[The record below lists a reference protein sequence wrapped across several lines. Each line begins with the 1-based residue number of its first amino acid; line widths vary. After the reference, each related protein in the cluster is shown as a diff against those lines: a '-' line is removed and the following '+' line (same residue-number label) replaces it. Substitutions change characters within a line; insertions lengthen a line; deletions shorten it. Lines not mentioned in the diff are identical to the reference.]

1 MMMGKSVFFMADVA
15 QKTTR
20 EFAASAP
27 PAKVGNHSARSGEDA
42 PREVAAPPSVP
53 AEGEDTAVLLAEG
66 RPQLA
71 PVEPKVQQVAVI
83 IQPGYF
89 TRTLW
94 LLQRACWAAQEDN
107 CFAIAKGAA
116 YSGLLCLFPVLAT
129 VAAILLQVRAES
141 TAHVI
146 RHLLVQI
153 LPPDKETEE
162 LIRFQFNQGTKPL
175 ALLVGAAFLALWA
188 ASGAMLSLMEG
199 FQAAYRIPSG
209 RSMVRQRLVAVLLVL
224 VVALPSTAASIL
236 LVFGSQ
242 QETSMWQ
249 WLGFASSDEDV
260 RQSLVVL
267 GRILRYSTAA
277 LTTVFVTGLLYYFGP
292 YYRFQPRMTSNA
304 AKWRFLR
311 VWPGALVATV
321 LWFLATLG
329 FGWYVRNIA
338 SYNVVYGTLKAGLIL
353 LVWLY
358 LLALIAMI
366 GCEFNAE
373 RERAESLL
381 SLW

>member
-1 MMMGKSVFFMADVA
+1 MMGESGLFMAETV
-15 QKTTR
+15 QKSTH
-20 EFAASAP
+20 ESAASAP
-27 PAKVGNHSARSGEDA
+27 RQTSSLSVGDDIRQPAAIPHSS
-42 PREVAAPPSVP
+42 P
-53 AEGEDTAVLLAEG
+53 AEGDDTAVLLAEG
-66 RPQLA
+66 CPQTKPA
-71 PVEPKVQQVAVI
+71 TPKARQVAVI
-83 IQPGYF
+83 IQPGAF

-129 VAAILLQVRAES
+129 IAAILLQVRAES
-141 TAHVI
+141 TAHLI
-146 RHLLVQI
+146 RHILVQV
-153 LPPDKETEE
+153 LPPETDE
-162 LIRFQFNQGTKPL
+162 LIRSQFKPDAKPL
-175 ALLVGAAFLALWA
+175 PLLIGAAFFALLA

-199 FQAAYRIPSG
+199 FQAAYRIPSS
-209 RSMVRQRLVAVLLVL
+209 RSIVRQRLVAILLVL
-224 VVALPSTAASIL
+224 VVAVPSTAASIL
-236 LVFGSQ
+236 LVFGTQ

-249 WLGFASSDEDV
+249 WLGFASPDEDV
-260 RQSLVVL
+260 RQSLVVV
-267 GRILRYSTAA
+267 GRILRYLTAV

-292 YYRFQPRMTSNA
+292 HYRLQPRMTNNA
-304 AKWRFLR
+304 ARWRFLR

-321 LWFLATLG
+321 MWFLATVG

-338 SYNVVYGTLKAGLIL
+338 TYTVNGTLKAGLIL

>member
-1 MMMGKSVFFMADVA
+1 MPEVA
-15 QKTTR
+15 QKSST
-20 EFAASAP
+20 S
-27 PAKVGNHSARSGEDA
+27 
-42 PREVAAPPSVP
+42 SVP
-53 AEGEDTAVLLAEG
+53 AGDGTHTLVPIPHSGPAEGDDTAALLAEG
-66 RPQLA
+66 YPQAA
-71 PVEPKVQQVAVI
+71 PAKPKARQVAII
-83 IQPGYF
+83 IQPGAF
-89 TRTLW
+89 TRILW
-94 LLQRACWAAQEDN
+94 LLQRAFWAAQEDN

-116 YSGLLCLFPVLAT
+116 YSGLLCLFPVLAS

-141 TAHVI
+141 TAHLI
-146 RHLLVQI
+146 RHLLVQA
-153 LPPDKETEE
+153 LPPETDE
-162 LIRFQFNQGTKPL
+162 LIRYQFKQGTRPL
-175 ALLVGAAFLALWA
+175 SLLVGATLFALVA

-209 RSMVRQRLVAVLLVL
+209 RSMLRERFVAIFLVL
-224 VVALPSTAASIL
+224 VVALPSAAASIL
-236 LVFGSQ
+236 LVFGNQ
-242 QETSMWQ
+242 QETSMWR
-249 WLGFASSDEDV
+249 WLGWASPDEDV
-260 RQSLVVL
+260 RQWLVVV
-267 GRILRYSTAA
+267 GRIVRYLTAA

-292 YYRFQPRMTSNA
+292 HYRLQPRMTDNA

-311 VWPGALVATV
+311 VWPGALVATG
-321 LWFLATLG
+321 LWFLATVG

-338 SYNVVYGTLKAGLIL
+338 TYNVNGTLKAGLIL

>member
-1 MMMGKSVFFMADVA
+1 MAEVA
-15 QKTTR
+15 QKSTR
-20 EFAASAP
+20 ESAAP
-27 PAKVGNHSARSGEDA
+27 PAARK
-42 PREVAAPPSVP
+42 RSVP
-53 AEGEDTAVLLAEG
+53 AAEDTS
-66 RPQLA
+66 QLA
-71 PVEPKVQQVAVI
+71 PVPSSSPAEGDDTAVMLAEGSPQATLVEPRAQQVAVI
-83 IQPGYF
+83 IQPGAF

-141 TAHVI
+141 TAHFVH
-146 RHLLVQI
+146 HLLVQA
-153 LPPDKETEE
+153 LPPSPETDE
-162 LIRFQFNQGTKPL
+162 LIRYQFKQGTKPL
-175 ALLVGAAFLALWA
+175 VLLVGAGLLALLA

-199 FQAAYRIPSG
+199 FQAAYRIPSR
-209 RSMVRQRLVAVLLVL
+209 RSMVRERLVAILLVL
-224 VVALPSTAASIL
+224 VVAVPSTAASIL
-236 LVFGSQ
+236 LVFGTQ

-249 WLGFASSDEDV
+249 WLGFAAPDEDV

-267 GRILRYSTAA
+267 GRILRYLTAA

-292 YYRFQPRMTSNA
+292 HYRLQPRMTSNA

-321 LWFLATLG
+321 MWFLATLG